1 MEKLI
6 TDIEQYLNVTQ
17 PDDWYI
23 RNKLE
28 LLKKEINDNKSN

>member
-6 TDIEQYLNVTQ
+6 QDIEQYLNVTQ

>member
-6 TDIEQYLNVTQ
+6 QDIEQYLTVTQ

-23 RNKLE
+23 KNKLE
-28 LLKKEINDNKSN
+28 LLKKEINDNRSN